1 MGKPSRD
8 KGLRIE
14 RELVQLHRDMGIYAE
29 RVPLSGASKY
39 RENGADIDIYPGSR
53 EDAPLVAEIKAR
65 KGGAGF
71 TLLERWLADYD
82 LLFLRRNNADP
93 MVVLP
98 WRIWRQL
105 LTGDDGKCQR
115 RINANGQGRGGR
127 TEPSVAPQQDFT
139 SLRT

>member
-1 MGKPSRD
+1 MAKMSRD

-14 RELVQLHRDMGIYAE
+14 RELVQLHKDMGIHSE

-39 RENGADIDIYPGSR
+39 RKNGADIDIYPKGPD
-53 EDAPLVAEIKAR
+53 DAPLVAEIKSRAS
-65 KGGAGF
+65 GAGF
-71 TLLERWLADYD
+71 TLLERWLNEYD
-82 LLFLRRNNADP
+82 VLFLRRDRADP

-115 RINANGQGRGGR
+115 RRIKESIQSQIAAGQ
-127 TEPSVAPQQDFT
+127 E
-139 SLRT
+139 

>member
-1 MGKPSRD
+1 MAKMSRE

-14 RELVQLHRDMGIYAE
+14 RELVQLHKDMGVYAE

-39 RENGADIDIYPGSR
+39 RENGADIDIYAQGK
-53 EDAPLVAEIKAR
+53 EDAPLVAEIKSR
-65 KGGAGF
+65 KSGAGF
-71 TLLERWLADYD
+71 TLLERWLGEYD

-115 RINANGQGRGGR
+115 RTNANGQGRGGR
-127 TEPSVAPQQDFT
+127 TEPSVAPRQDST